1 MAFLVRIFMY
11 CLKNE
16 QFRLS
21 GFKPD
26 NTDCEFLND
35 FKISDIDQL
44 TLTLIFRFGVIWS
57 KKLDVK
63 FSRVFIGYKERGTQ
77 RRFPP
82 KCIETL
88 FRLSRVLLDL

>member
-1 MAFLVRIFMY
+1 MFI
-11 CLKNE
+11 KNFYVLFKKE

-44 TLTLIFRFGVIWS
+44 ILALIFRFGFNLV
-57 KKLDVK
+57 
-63 FSRVFIGYKERGTQ
+63 
-77 RRFPP
+77 
-82 KCIETL
+82 
-88 FRLSRVLLDL
+88 

>member
-1 MAFLVRIFMY
+1 MAFLLRIFMY

-44 TLTLIFRFGVIWS
+44 TLALIFRFGVDFG
-57 KKLDVK
+57 LN
-63 FSRVFIGYKERGTQ
+63 IGRK
-77 RRFPP
+77 
-82 KCIETL
+82 
-88 FRLSRVLLDL
+88 V

>member
-1 MAFLVRIFMY
+1 MAFLLRIFMY

-21 GFKPD
+21 GFNPD

-44 TLTLIFRFGVIWS
+44 ILTLIFRLGSYWP
-57 KKLDVK
+57 KKLYVK
-63 FSRVFIGYKERGTQ
+63 FSRVYQI
-77 RRFPP
+77 
-82 KCIETL
+82 
-88 FRLSRVLLDL
+88 

>member
-1 MAFLVRIFMY
+1 MAFLLRIFMY

-21 GFKPD
+21 GFNPD

-44 TLTLIFRFGVIWS
+44 ILILIFRFGVDFGVQNW
-57 KKLDVK
+57 
-63 FSRVFIGYKERGTQ
+63 T
-77 RRFPP
+77 
-82 KCIETL
+82 
-88 FRLSRVLLDL
+88 

>member
-1 MAFLVRIFMY
+1 MAFLLRIFMY

-44 TLTLIFRFGVIWS
+44 ILTLIFRFGVDFGVQNW
-57 KKLDVK
+57 
-63 FSRVFIGYKERGTQ
+63 T
-77 RRFPP
+77 
-82 KCIETL
+82 
-88 FRLSRVLLDL
+88 

>member
-1 MAFLVRIFMY
+1 MY

-16 QFRLS
+16 RFRLS

-35 FKISDIDQL
+35 FKIFYIDQL
-44 TLTLIFRFGVIWS
+44 TLALIFRFGVIWS

-63 FSRVFIGYKERGTQ
+63 FSRVFTGYKERGTQ
-77 RRFPP
+77 RRF
-82 KCIETL
+82 
-88 FRLSRVLLDL
+88 LLNALKHFLGYPEYF